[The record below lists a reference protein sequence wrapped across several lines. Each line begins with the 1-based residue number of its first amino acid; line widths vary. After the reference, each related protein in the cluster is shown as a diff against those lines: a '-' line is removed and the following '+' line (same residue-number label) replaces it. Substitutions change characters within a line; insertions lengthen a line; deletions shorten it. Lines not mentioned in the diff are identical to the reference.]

1 MTFSDL
7 LLVRTYRRF
16 CPVRTF
22 CRPGSDLA
30 GFFACGTQARVS
42 VVGASGID
50 GCTREGCETRFLLM
64 LRSFKAKKGPTQ
76 RPAEENGRRMKDM
89 VHNLPQ
95 TGVEILQTP
104 VVLDGAKVT
113 VQWRG
118 ALVSV
123 GGSWQLNNSH
133 RLVAPMRGDVFWTP

>member
-1 MTFSDL
+1 
-7 LLVRTYRRF
+7 
-16 CPVRTF
+16 
-22 CRPGSDLA
+22 
-30 GFFACGTQARVS
+30 
-42 VVGASGID
+42 
-50 GCTREGCETRFLLM
+50 
-64 LRSFKAKKGPTQ
+64 
-76 RPAEENGRRMKDM
+76 M